1 MSSTDSPEGIPS
13 RPRRLTE
20 RLSALMAAAEL
31 PSVSQWIND
40 DVRPVE
46 KERRTWNL
54 RSFHDLWL
62 VINCNT
68 TTFITGS
75 ALIPLGLSW
84 WQAVI
89 CIVVGNLIALAAIL
103 ASSTAG
109 SRYHIGFPVISRSV
123 WGMWGSQFTIWNRI
137 FLSIVWSVYASQS
150 WTGGQCFHLIVLA
163 LDPKV
168 DQHIPNTMP
177 RRAHLTTARFMSYVI
192 FCVISLPFIWSRPH
206 RLQWFLNST
215 SLVALVFYIAL
226 LIWAL
231 ATMGPSG
238 FGSTITEDKPNP
250 PSGPNSTAWVMVSG
264 IVATV
269 GSIAAGILN
278 QSDYTRLARKP
289 RDAKWGQI
297 IAYPIYSIG
306 TSIIGILVVAATQ
319 DRLGKEHWFLPGLLA
334 RVVRKY
340 PTPGARAGVFF
351 SGLALTFSQLGSNVL
366 GNALAGGIDLS
377 AVFPRYINIRR
388 GAYITAIISPIVN
401 PWRMVD
407 TASIF
412 ISVMSAYGVFLAP
425 MTGIMVASYFVVH
438 RQKLDVDDLFRGD
451 PSSKYWYSHG
461 VNWRAPI
468 SWALGVGPCLPGFVA
483 SVNSSVNVPDS
494 IRELYMT
501 NYLYGFFSSGLV
513 FVALHMVFPV
523 RAVDEFVKNE
533 MTAAEVQRYFG
544 ERWDVSLAESG
555 RMAMAKFEDEEKQAE
570 DSRSDRRGAEPVMV
584 PDASERRRR
593 SREVE
598 GRSV

>member
-1 MSSTDSPEGIPS
+1 MSPTNHSEEEPC
-13 RPRRLTE
+13 RPRRFTE
-20 RLSALMAAAEL
+20 RLSSLMTFAEL
-31 PSVSQWIND
+31 SSVSQWIND

-54 RSFHDLWL
+54 RSFHDFWL

-89 CIVVGNLIALAAIL
+89 CIVVGNLIALAAVL
-103 ASSTAG
+103 ANSAAG
-109 SRYHIGFPVISRSV
+109 SRYHVGFPVISRSV

-137 FLSIVWSVYASQS
+137 FLSI
-150 WTGGQCFHLIVLA
+150 G
-163 LDPKV
+163 
-168 DQHIPNTMP
+168 
-177 RRAHLTTARFMSYVI
+177 RAHLTTARFISYVI
-192 FCVISLPFIWSRPH
+192 FCVISLPFIWIRPH

-231 ATMGPSG
+231 TTMGPSG

-264 IVATV
+264 IVATI

-278 QSDYTRLARKP
+278 QNDYTRLARSP

-319 DRLGKEHWFLPGLLA
+319 DRLGKEQWFLPGLLA
-334 RVVRKY
+334 RVVRRN

-366 GNALAGGIDLS
+366 GNALAGGIDLA
-377 AVFPRYINIRR
+377 AVFPRFLNIRR

-407 TASIF
+407 TATIF
-412 ISVMSAYGVFLAP
+412 ISVMSGYGVFLAP
-425 MTGIMVASYFVVH
+425 MTGIMVAGYYIVH
-438 RQKLDVDDLFRGD
+438 RRKLDVDDLFRGD
-451 PSSKYWYSHG
+451 PSSKYWYSNG

-468 SWALGVGPCLPGFVA
+468 SWAIGVGPCLPGFVA
-483 SVNSSVNVPDS
+483 SVNSAVNVPDS
-494 IRELYMT
+494 IRELYLT
-501 NYLYGFFSSGLV
+501 NYIYGFFSSGLV
-513 FVALHMVFPV
+513 FVALHAAFPA

-533 MTAAEVQRYFG
+533 MPAADVQRYYSD
-544 ERWDVSLAESG
+544 RWDVSLSESG
-555 RMAMAKFEDEEKQAE
+555 RMVAASVGQEHKRPGERQPEGQATE
-570 DSRSDRRGAEPVMV
+570 SAAVT
-584 PDASERRRR
+584 DAGEMRRRTA
-593 SREVE
+593 SGEV
-598 GRSV
+598 

>member
-1 MSSTDSPEGIPS
+1 MS
-13 RPRRLTE
+13 
-20 RLSALMAAAEL
+20 AAEL
-31 PSVSQWIND
+31 SSVSKWIND

-46 KERRTWNL
+46 KERRTWTL
-54 RSFHDLWL
+54 RSFHDFWL

-89 CIVVGNLIALAAIL
+89 CIVVGNLIALAAVL
-103 ASSTAG
+103 TNSMAG
-109 SRYHIGFPVISRSV
+109 SRYHIGFPVISRSI

-137 FLSIVWSVYASQS
+137 FLSIGIRYASQS

-168 DQHIPNTMP
+168 DEHVHNTMP
-177 RRAHLTTARFMSYVI
+177 NGSHLTTARFMSYAI
-192 FCVISLPFIWSRPH
+192 FFVISLPFIWIRPH

-215 SLVALVFYIAL
+215 SLVALVFYITL

-231 ATMGPSG
+231 STMGPSG

-250 PSGPNSTAWVMVSG
+250 PSGPDSTAWVMVSG

-278 QSDYTRLARKP
+278 QNDYTRLARSS

-306 TSIIGILVVAATQ
+306 SSIVGILVVAATQ
-319 DRLGKEHWFLPGLLA
+319 DRLGKEHWYLPGLMAHL
-334 RVVRKY
+334 VRND
-340 PTPGARAGVFF
+340 PTPAARAGVFF

-366 GNALAGGIDLS
+366 GNALAGGIDLA
-377 AVFPRYINIRR
+377 AVFPRYVNIRR
-388 GAYITAIISPIVN
+388 GAYITAILSPIVN

-407 TASIF
+407 TATVF
-412 ISVMSAYGVFLAP
+412 ISVMSGYGVFLAP
-425 MTGIMVASYFVVH
+425 MTGMMVASYYVVH
-438 RQKLDVDDLFRGD
+438 RQKLDVDDLFRGNS
-451 PSSKYWYSHG
+451 SSKYWYSRG
-461 VNWRAPI
+461 INWRAPI
-468 SWALGVGPCLPGFVA
+468 SWAIGVGPCVPGFVT

-501 NYLYGFFSSGLV
+501 NYLYGFFSSALV
-513 FVALHMVFPV
+513 FVALHAVFPV
-523 RAVDEFVKNE
+523 RVVDEFVKNE
-533 MTAAEVQRYFG
+533 MSAAELQQYYSD
-544 ERWDVSLAESG
+544 RWDVSLAESE
-555 RMAMAKFEDEEKQAE
+555 RIVANFIQEEDKIE
-570 DSRSDRRGAEPVMV
+570 
-584 PDASERRRR
+584 ERRTVGRETETGFEAETKEMRR
-593 SREVE
+593 RVADTD
-598 GRSV
+598 V

>member
-1 MSSTDSPEGIPS
+1 MSSTTPSEGARR
-13 RPRRLTE
+13 RPRHFTE
-20 RLSALMAAAEL
+20 RLSALMRAAEL
-31 PSVSQWIND
+31 SSVSQWIND

-54 RSFHDLWL
+54 RSFHDFWL

-89 CIVVGNLIALAAIL
+89 CIVVGNLIALAAVL
-103 ASSTAG
+103 ANSMAG
-109 SRYHIGFPVISRSV
+109 PRYHIGFPVISRSI

-137 FLSIVWSVYASQS
+137 FLSIGALSIPTHHHLLYASQA

-163 LDPKV
+163 LDPSV
-168 DQHIPNTMP
+168 DRHINNTMP

-192 FCVISLPFIWSRPH
+192 FCAISLPFIWIRPH

-231 ATMGPSG
+231 STMGPSG

-278 QSDYTRLARKP
+278 QNDYTRLARSP

-334 RVVRKY
+334 RVVRRN

-366 GNALAGGIDLS
+366 GNALAGGIDLA
-377 AVFPRYINIRR
+377 AVFPRFLNIRR
-388 GAYITAIISPIVN
+388 GAYITAMISPIVN

-407 TASIF
+407 TATIF
-412 ISVMSAYGVFLAP
+412 ISVMSGYGVFLAP
-425 MTGIMVASYFVVH
+425 MTGMMVASYYIVH

-451 PSSKYWYSHG
+451 PSSKYWYSNG
-461 VNWRAPI
+461 
-468 SWALGVGPCLPGFVA
+468 WAIGVGPCLPGFVA
-483 SVNSSVNVPDS
+483 SVNSSVSVPDS

-513 FVALHMVFPV
+513 FVALHKAFPA
-523 RAVDEFVKNE
+523 RAVDGFVKNE
-533 MTAAEVQRYFG
+533 MAAAEVQRYYSD
-544 ERWDVSLAESG
+544 RWDVSLSESG
-555 RMAMAKFEDEEKQAE
+555 RMAAANVGDENKRIEA
-570 DSRSDRRGAEPVMV
+570 RGSGVHTTEPAVV
-584 PDASERRRR
+584 IEQR
-593 SREVE
+593 
-598 GRSV
+598 